1 VRHHGDPLDELH
13 RASIDAIRASGLE
26 WALVSPSSV
35 METSLA
41 LAGARDPGFQ
51 REFACAG
58 VGRVGLVAA
67 DDVARAA
74 AVVLIERDEDGANY
88 ELTGPESL
96 SMADRAAVLTR
107 VLGRTI
113 TSNNMPEDDFGGC
126 WWTRG
131 GIPPD
136 EVDIKAISIYATG
149 GTVTRTLSPIPT
161 GR

>member
-41 LAGARDPGFQ
+41 LAGARDPRLQ

-74 AVVLIERDEDGANY
+74 AVVLIERDEDGAK
-88 ELTGPESL
+88 LR
-96 SMADRAAVLTR
+96 ADRPGVAVD
-107 VLGRTI
+107 GRH
-113 TSNNMPEDDFGGC
+113 GGGADPRARPHDHLQQHA
-126 WWTRG
+126 RG
-131 GIPPD
+131 RLRRLLVDQAGIPPD